1 MRADSILSS
10 LIIWYHDDKLKIS
23 LLHNRKARDFFFRRV
38 NEKKLKVYATTN
50 EQNFNKSGFYCTQ
63 GDDINPL
70 MKLLVDKI
78 QKLEHYGCIWWLN
91 EVVALT
97 EFIIL
102 KLYLCFK
109 LYFWWDTYVY
119 FFILFNTQ
127 CNKLH
132 GMKAHNIRNEHM

>member
-1 MRADSILSS
+1 MHNTKPRA
-10 LIIWYHDDKLKIS
+10 
-23 LLHNRKARDFFFRRV
+23 NCTFFLCV
-38 NEKKLKVYATTN
+38 NKKKLKVYATTN

-97 EFIIL
+97 EFIIP

-109 LYFWWDTYVY
+109 LYFRWDTYVY
-119 FFILFNTQ
+119 FFIL
-127 CNKLH
+127 
-132 GMKAHNIRNEHM
+132 HNSNVISYIEWRLTIWTCMLCFVCTSVCV